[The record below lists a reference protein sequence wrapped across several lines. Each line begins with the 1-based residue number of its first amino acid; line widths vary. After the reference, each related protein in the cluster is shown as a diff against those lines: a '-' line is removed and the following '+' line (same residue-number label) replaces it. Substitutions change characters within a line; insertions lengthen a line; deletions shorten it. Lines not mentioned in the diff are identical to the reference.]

1 MTIKKLIKLVL
12 PLKFRR
18 NLIKKLNSFIYF
30 NGFYKARPK
39 VYAVEKNG
47 KKLYL
52 SNLIDVSHWNKL
64 DIGNN
69 VFIWHFTIL
78 DTFNGIKI
86 GDDCQIGTRV
96 GIFTHSSHHS
106 IRYYNKEYHEV
117 CFDEH
122 KGRVRGSVE
131 IGDNTFVGANAII
144 MPNTKIGKGCI
155 VSGFSY
161 VQGKFEDFSII
172 SGNPAKRVGD
182 VRKVDYKF
190 LKANPELVE
199 SYLDYFGF
207 NSIEDLKDVS

>member
-1 MTIKKLIKLVL
+1 MLKKFIKFIL
-12 PLKFRR
+12 PMQFVRLMINKMNGFV
-18 NLIKKLNSFIYF
+18 YF
-30 NGFYKARPK
+30 NGLYKARPK
-39 VYAVEKNG
+39 VYALEKDG

-52 SNLIDVSHWNKL
+52 SNIIDISHWDKL

-86 GDDCQIGTRV
+86 GNDCQIGTRV

-106 IRYYNKEYHEV
+106 IRYYNNKYHEIY
-117 CFDEH
+117 FDDH

-144 MPNTKIGKGCI
+144 MPNTKIGKGSI

-161 VQGKFEDFSII
+161 VQGEFEDFSII
-172 SGNPAKRVGD
+172 SGNPAKRIGD
-182 VRKVDYKF
+182 VRKVDYRF
-190 LKANPELVE
+190 LKANPDLID
-199 SYLDYFGF
+199 SYLEYFGF
-207 NSIEDLKDVS
+207 ESLEELRK